1 MASRPDRSIMPA
13 LPDHPQA
20 EAVSMVVERDPT
32 TGGLEGAPPSLEV
45 AGAVATIRLNRPRHH
60 NRLEP
65 EDLLRL
71 VRLLDAVE
79 ADEALRVLVFT
90 GTGRS
95 FSAGYN
101 IGRLGEGAGPEIPE
115 FGTVADRLE
124 RCRVPTICA
133 LNGSVYGGSVDLAMA
148 ADFRI
153 GAAGLSLT
161 MPAARLGLHY
171 YPSGLQ
177 RAVARLGPAAA
188 KRLFLLAEPVGT
200 EELLRIGFLDEA
212 VPAETLKAHVA
223 ARATLLAER
232 APLAVQ
238 GMKAALNDFARGA
251 ANIAAIEARH
261 QQSQRSA
268 DLAEGRAAWLEKRAP
283 RFTGC

>member
-1 MASRPDRSIMPA
+1 MNVVTEVHSSASEMRV
-13 LPDHPQA
+13 L
-20 EAVSMVVERDPT
+20 T
-32 TGGLEGAPPSLEV
+32 EGAPPSLEV
-45 AGAVATIRLNRPRHH
+45 AGAVATIRLNRPRQH

-71 VRLLDAVE
+71 LQLLERVE
-79 ADEALRVLVFT
+79 AERALRVLVLT

-95 FSAGYN
+95 FSSGYN
-101 IGRLGEGAGPEIPE
+101 IGKLGGDAGSEVPEL
-115 FGTVADRLE
+115 GTVVDRLE

-153 GAAGLSLT
+153 GVSGMSLT

-177 RAVARLGPAAA
+177 RAVSRLGLGPA

-212 VPAETLKAHVA
+212 VPAEQLGARVA
-223 ARATLLAER
+223 DRAALLSER

-238 GMKAALNDFARGA
+238 GMKAALNDFARGDA
-251 ANIAAIEARH
+251 DVAAIDER
-261 QQSQRSA
+261 QRQSQRSA

-283 RFTGC
+283 RFSGQ

>member
-1 MASRPDRSIMPA
+1 MAAGNESPTDGSRG
-13 LPDHPQA
+13 
-20 EAVSMVVERDPT
+20 V
-32 TGGLEGAPPSLEV
+32 EGAPPSLEV
-45 AGAVATIRLNRPRHH
+45 AGSIATLRLNRPRHH

-71 VRLLDAVE
+71 VQLLDQVE
-79 ADEALRVLVFT
+79 ADAALRVLVFT

-101 IGRLGEGAGPEIPE
+101 IGKLGDGAGPEIPE
-115 FGTVADRLE
+115 FGTVADRIE
-124 RCRVPTICA
+124 RCRLPTICA
-133 LNGSVYGGSVDLAMA
+133 LNGSVYGGAVDLAMA

-153 GAAGLSLT
+153 GIAGMSLT

-171 YPSGLQ
+171 YSSGLQ
-177 RAVARLGPAAA
+177 RAVARIGLNAA

-200 EELLRIGFLDEA
+200 EELLRMGFLDEA
-212 VPAETLKAHVA
+212 VPADAFEAHVA
-223 ARATLLAER
+223 ARAALLTER

-238 GMKAALNDFARGA
+238 GMKAAMNDFARGEA
-251 ANIAAIEARH
+251 DLAAIEERH

-283 RFTGC
+283 RFAGR

>member
-1 MASRPDRSIMPA
+1 MAADNESSA
-13 LPDHPQA
+13 
-20 EAVSMVVERDPT
+20 
-32 TGGLEGAPPSLEV
+32 GGVQGGVEGATPSLEV

-71 VRLLDAVE
+71 VQLLDRVE
-79 ADEALRVLVFT
+79 ADDALRVLVLT
-90 GTGRS
+90 GAGRS

-101 IGRLGEGAGPEIPE
+101 IGKLGRGAGPETPE
-115 FGTVADRLE
+115 FGTVGDRLE
-124 RCRVPTICA
+124 RCRLPTICA
-133 LNGSVYGGSVDLAMA
+133 LNGSVYGGAVDLAMA

-153 GAAGLSLT
+153 GAAGMSLT

-177 RAVARLGPAAA
+177 RAVARIGLGAA
-188 KRLFLLAEPVGT
+188 KRIFLLAEPVGT
-200 EELLRIGFLDEA
+200 DELLRIGFLDEA
-212 VPAETLKAHVA
+212 VPAEALQAHVA
-223 ARATLLAER
+223 ARAALLAGH

-238 GMKAALNDFARGA
+238 GMKAALNAFARGDA
-251 ANIAAIEARH
+251 DFAAIDTRH

-283 RFTGC
+283 RFAGR